1 MSKKPFTA
9 EEIII
14 LRQNPFTYKVT
25 NSTLSFTK
33 EFKELFITEYN
44 AGVIPR
50 QILANHGYDPEILGD
65 RRIWGISQHLRAQYE
80 EAGGSFSGCS
90 TVSRRAKNPDK
101 LLSEKDELKRLRLEV
116 DYLKQEIEFLKKIS
130 SIRTTRK

>member
-44 AGVIPR
+44 AGVVPR

-80 EAGGSFSGCS
+80 EFGGNFSGCS
-90 TVSRRAKNPDK
+90 TASRRAKNPDK
-101 LLSEKDELKRLRLEV
+101 LLSEKDELKRLRQEV